1 MAESEEKSLISFEA
15 VAFLAGIAGSL
26 MSVNQSAFQGNP
38 EMTVISGFINFL
50 IGMSL
55 ACFGGIIV
63 SRLITKVEITEA
75 DPAII
80 RFVEAVLLAGGIIF
94 LMTATGLVCVQIEP
108 YSGVAVCI
116 AGTVVII
123 VAFVAHVGKHALV
136 RRKGKIGDKKEQ
148 QLVENPLAK
157 HSDAV

>member
-1 MAESEEKSLISFEA
+1 
-15 VAFLAGIAGSL
+15 LAGIAASL
-26 MSVNQSAFQGNP
+26 MSVNQSALQGNP

-75 DPAII
+75 DPSII
-80 RFVEAVLLAGGIIF
+80 RCVEAMLLAGGIVF

-108 YSGVAVCI
+108 YSGVAVCT
-116 AGTVVII
+116 AGTLVII
-123 VAFVAHVGKHALV
+123 VAFVAHLGKQTLT
-136 RRKGKIGDKKEQ
+136 RRKKKTGDKKEQ
-148 QLVENPLAK
+148 QLVENPLSK